1 MKRLAPYIGYAVIL
15 INSVIIGFHTKD
27 VRDII
32 SNLRTEIEYKNY
44 KYDSLFYKHNELMLY
59 GDSLLQSNR
68 AIRDSAST
76 RINNLIKYYEGIEE
90 DFGNPSIMPDDS
102 ITSYIRK
109 RIRDRYN

>member
-1 MKRLAPYIGYAVIL
+1 MKRLAPYISYIVIL
-15 INSVIIGFHTKD
+15 INSFIIGFYTTD

-32 SNLRTEIEYKNY
+32 SSLRSEIEYKNY
-44 KYDSLFYKHNELMLY
+44 KYDSLFYRHTELIEY

-68 AIRDSAST
+68 AIRDSAFS

-90 DFGNPSIMPDDS
+90 DFGNPSIMSDDS

-109 RIRDRYN
+109 RIRDRHN